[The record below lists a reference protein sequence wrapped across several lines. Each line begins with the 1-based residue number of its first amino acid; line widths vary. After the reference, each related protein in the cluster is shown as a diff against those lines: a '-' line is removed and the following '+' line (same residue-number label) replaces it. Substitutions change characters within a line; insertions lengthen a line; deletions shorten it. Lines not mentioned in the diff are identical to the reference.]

1 MLNKLITLLKKDTR
15 IARNFFL
22 LLIVF
27 LALYF
32 LKTVNNK
39 EKNLLEKF
47 KAQKELISQI
57 PALESQLSSPVR
69 NIVLNG
75 IILNAELPMAII
87 NNILVKEGG
96 FVTGTIKVVSIKPD
110 SVILNDGIKDFE
122 LKLRE

>member
-1 MLNKLITLLKKDTR
+1 MLNKLITLLKRDTR
-15 IARNFFL
+15 IVRNFFL

-57 PALESQLSSPVR
+57 PALESQLSSPAR

-87 NNILVKEGG
+87 NNILVKEGE

>member
-1 MLNKLITLLKKDTR
+1 MLNKLITLLKKDTQ

-27 LALYF
+27 LLLYF

-39 EKNLLEKF
+39 ERNLLEKF

-57 PALESQLSSPVR
+57 PALEDQLSSPVR

-96 FVTGTIKVVSIKPD
+96 FVTGTVKVVSIKPD